1 MEGIWPLKD
10 ASDSPTLTGWSTTWR
25 QRQSHCTLG
34 SRPGSSQSASN
45 SHQPNR
51 LSSHPKP
58 SQTCHVSRNSASTF
72 SPCPFHH
79 HCPARM
85 LEGWRRGMYQRA
97 QHPPTQC
104 SGLPSRKTAKE
115 TEESHF
121 FIGKKKKKILNGR
134 GTRAD
139 TSASL
144 SQVICR
150 IRTQKQEQSAS
161 TRLTHLTWGTTA
173 ISGAALTKPQGACQW
188 PGPQAVSRSGCSQ
201 ATRLQRVASFR
212 ELPLCYHTQPDYQSW
227 TQGSKEKIEELTPPT
242 PLWTWNR
249 KRGQLGRHTPG
260 QGAPALSL
268 SPLLKN

>member
-79 HCPARM
+79 HCPPRM

-121 FIGKKKKKILNGR
+121 FIGKKKKKKSLTVEAQEQILQLHFLRSFAGYAHR
-134 GTRAD
+134 SR
-139 TSASL
+139 SSRHPHASL
-144 SQVICR
+144 I
-150 IRTQKQEQSAS
+150 
-161 TRLTHLTWGTTA
+161 
-173 ISGAALTKPQGACQW
+173 
-188 PGPQAVSRSGCSQ
+188 
-201 ATRLQRVASFR
+201 
-212 ELPLCYHTQPDYQSW
+212 
-227 TQGSKEKIEELTPPT
+227 
-242 PLWTWNR
+242 
-249 KRGQLGRHTPG
+249 
-260 QGAPALSL
+260 
-268 SPLLKN
+268 

>member
-1 MEGIWPLKD
+1 MSLEIQPALSAPIHFTITAPLGCWRDGEGGCTRGPSTLQHSAVGFPAEKLLKKLEK
-10 ASDSPTLTGWSTTWR
+10 AISL
-25 QRQSHCTLG
+25 LG
-34 SRPGSSQSASN
+34 
-45 SHQPNR
+45 
-51 LSSHPKP
+51 
-58 SQTCHVSRNSASTF
+58 
-72 SPCPFHH
+72 
-79 HCPARM
+79 
-85 LEGWRRGMYQRA
+85 
-97 QHPPTQC
+97 
-104 SGLPSRKTAKE
+104 
-115 TEESHF
+115 
-121 FIGKKKKKILNGR
+121 KKKKILNGR

-161 TRLTHLTWGTTA
+161 TRLSHLTWGTTA

-260 QGAPALSL
+260 QGVPALSL

>member
-1 MEGIWPLKD
+1 
-10 ASDSPTLTGWSTTWR
+10 
-25 QRQSHCTLG
+25 
-34 SRPGSSQSASN
+34 
-45 SHQPNR
+45 
-51 LSSHPKP
+51 
-58 SQTCHVSRNSASTF
+58 
-72 SPCPFHH
+72 
-79 HCPARM
+79 
-85 LEGWRRGMYQRA
+85 MYQRA

-115 TEESHF
+115 TGESHF
-121 FIGKKKKKILNGR
+121 FIGKKKK
-134 GTRAD
+134 
-139 TSASL
+139 SL
-144 SQVICR
+144 TVEA
-150 IRTQKQEQSAS
+150 QEQILQLHFLRSFAGYAHRS
-161 TRLTHLTWGTTA
+161 RSSRHPLTHLTWGTTA

-249 KRGQLGRHTPG
+249 KRGQPGRHTPG